1 MPYFETSSG
10 VKIHY
15 EVTGNGPPLVFIH
28 GWGMSGRVWRLQIG
42 LADSCRVVIPDLR
55 GHGLSA
61 APDSGYSFN
70 EFAHDL
76 EELFSCLELD
86 KAIIIA
92 WSMGVLTALHAFPLI
107 RERLAALV
115 FVSGT
120 SRFTVADDYPYGLP
134 SFEARGLA
142 LRLKKDYEKAVRDF
156 ISGMFTETELL
167 QGCYGRMFSEK
178 IYGEFPR
185 RHAAQESLKSLAS
198 ADLRPVLP
206 SVELPVLL
214 IHGSNDVICPPT
226 ASRFMAAHLSL
237 ARLEIVEGAG
247 HAPFLSRPT
256 EFMTLLRK
264 FIDEIHAH
272 D

>member
-10 VKIHY
+10 VSIHY
-15 EVTGNGPPLVFIH
+15 EATGSGPPLVFIH
-28 GWGMSGRVWRLQIG
+28 GWAMSGRVWGLQKG
-42 LADSCRVVIPDLR
+42 LADSCRLVMPDLR

-61 APDSGYSFN
+61 VPDSGYSFN

-76 EELFSCLELD
+76 EELFSCLDLD

-92 WSMGVLTALHAFPLI
+92 WSMGVMTALHAFPLI

-120 SRFTVADDYPYGLP
+120 PKFTAADDYPHGLP

-142 LRLKKDYEKAVRDF
+142 LRLKRDYETAVRDF
-156 ISGMFTETELL
+156 ISRMFTEGEIL
-167 QGCYGRMFSEK
+167 QGCSERMISEK
-178 IYGEFPR
+178 IYGEFPGR
-185 RHAAQESLKSLAS
+185 QAAQESLKNLAS
-198 ADLRPVLP
+198 ADLRPDLP
-206 SVELPVLL
+206 SIELPVLL
-214 IHGSNDVICPPT
+214 IHGSNDVICPSS
-226 ASRFMAAHLSL
+226 ASEYMAEQLPL

-256 EFMTLLRK
+256 EFTVMLRK